1 CITSNL
7 PIYGYDQNLD
17 ITTDHLAVYG
27 TEKYQLLELEEEEPA
42 LAEFLSEDIPL
53 RKSQVVW
60 AVRNEMARTVE
71 DVLARR
77 VRGLFLNA
85 EESLRIAPEVASI
98 MAAELNKEKDWVE
111 DQLASFKEV
120 AAHYTI
126 DVGY

>member
-1 CITSNL
+1 M
-7 PIYGYDQNLD
+7 
-17 ITTDHLAVYG
+17 YG